1 LNFSIFIAQR
11 LAFSKQQSFSR
22 FIIRLSVGATTV
34 GIAAMIITLCF
45 VNGFQQTVAD
55 KVYSF
60 WGHIRVQHF
69 EPDKSMMAEEVPINR
84 DSTVEKLIDSQ
95 KEVTKIQAFATKS
108 AVLEFHKNIEGVL
121 LKGIEANYDS
131 SSIKPFITRGNW
143 IHFSDSSY
151 SKEIM
156 VSEQI
161 ANLLNIQ
168 LNDTVTV
175 YFVGTNETNTSYRK
189 LVVSGLY
196 KTGIEEYDKVF
207 LLADLKLIARINNWT
222 EDQIG
227 GYEIFIDQEFNKDSV
242 NEQLMSNLP
251 TEWMSRTVAS
261 IYPNIFDWLD
271 IQNMNRNVIFIIM
284 AVVAIINMISC
295 LLILI
300 LERTRMIGVFKALGA
315 KDQNIIQI
323 FLYYAAVIA
332 LRGIIGG
339 FIIGMGLV
347 LLQQYTGFISLD
359 ESSYYVK
366 TAPVQI
372 IWWQIIAV
380 CITTFMVSFVVM
392 LIPAL
397 LVKKV
402 NPIKAI
408 QFR

>member
-1 LNFSIFIAQR
+1 MNFSFFIAQR

-84 DSTVEKLIDSQ
+84 DTNVEKLIASQ
-95 KEVTKIQAFATKS
+95 KEVSKIQAFATKS

-131 SSIKPFITRGNW
+131 SRIKPFITRGKW
-143 IHFSDSSY
+143 IQFLDSSY

-161 ANLLNIQ
+161 ASLLNIA
-168 LNDTVTV
+168 LHDTVTV

-189 LVVSGLY
+189 LTIAGFY

-222 EDQIG
+222 EEQIG
-227 GYEIFIDQEFNKDSV
+227 GYEIFIDPAYNKDTVSQ
-242 NEQLMSNLP
+242 QLMSNLP

-261 IYPNIFDWLD
+261 IYPNIFDWLE

-315 KDQNIIQI
+315 KDRSIIQI

-347 LLQQYTGFISLD
+347 LIQQYTGFISLD

-372 IWWQIIAV
+372 IWWQIITV
-380 CITTFMVSFVVM
+380 CVTTFVVSFVVM

>member
-1 LNFSIFIAQR
+1 MNFSLFIAQR

-84 DSTVEKLIDSQ
+84 DSKVEKLIESQ
-95 KEVTKIQAFATKS
+95 KEVSKIQAFATKS

-131 SSIKPFITRGNW
+131 SRIKPFITRGKW
-143 IHFSDSSY
+143 IHFVDSSY
-151 SKEIM
+151 SKEIL

-161 ANLLNIQ
+161 ASLLNIE

-189 LVVSGLY
+189 LTVTGFY

-207 LLADLKLIARINNWT
+207 LLTDLKLIARINNWT
-222 EDQIG
+222 EKQIG
-227 GYEIFIDQEFNKDSV
+227 GYEIFIDPTFNKDTV
-242 NEQLMSNLP
+242 NQQLMSNLP

-261 IYPNIFDWLD
+261 IYPNIFDWLE

-315 KDQNIIQI
+315 KDRSIIQI

-347 LLQQYTGFISLD
+347 LIQQYTGFIRLD

-372 IWWQIIAV
+372 IWWQIITV
-380 CITTFMVSFVVM
+380 CVITFIVSFVVM

>member
-1 LNFSIFIAQR
+1 LNFSFFIAQR

-84 DSTVEKLIDSQ
+84 DTNVEKLIASQ
-95 KEVTKIQAFATKS
+95 KEVSKIQAFATKS

-131 SSIKPFITRGNW
+131 SRIKPFITRGKW
-143 IHFSDSSY
+143 IQFLDSSY

-161 ANLLNIQ
+161 ASLLNIA
-168 LNDTVTV
+168 LHDTVTV

-189 LVVSGLY
+189 LTVAGFY

-222 EDQIG
+222 EEQIG
-227 GYEIFIDQEFNKDSV
+227 GYEIFIDPAYNKDTVSQ
-242 NEQLMSNLP
+242 QLMSNLP

-261 IYPNIFDWLD
+261 IYPNIFDWLE

-315 KDQNIIQI
+315 KDRSIIQI

-347 LLQQYTGFISLD
+347 LIQQYTGFISLD

-372 IWWQIIAV
+372 IWWQIITV
-380 CITTFMVSFVVM
+380 CVTTFVVSFVVM

>member
-1 LNFSIFIAQR
+1 LNFSLFIAQR
-11 LAFSKQQSFSR
+11 LVFSKQQSFSR

-84 DSTVEKLIDSQ
+84 DSGVEKLIEQQ
-95 KEVTKIQAFATKS
+95 KEVSKIQAFATKS
-108 AVLEFHKNIEGVL
+108 AVLEFNKNIEGVL

-131 SSIKPFITRGNW
+131 GRIKPFITRGKW

-151 SKEIM
+151 SKEII

-161 ANLLNIQ
+161 ANLLNIE

-175 YFVGTNETNTSYRK
+175 YFVGTDETNTSYRK
-189 LVVSGLY
+189 LTVAGLY

-222 EDQIG
+222 EGQIG
-227 GYEIFIDQEFNKDSV
+227 GYEIFIDPTVNKDSV
-242 NEQLMSNLP
+242 NMQLMNNLP

-261 IYPNIFDWLD
+261 IYPNIFDWLE

-284 AVVAIINMISC
+284 AIVAIINMVSC

-315 KDQNIIQI
+315 TNQSIIQI

-339 FIIGMGLV
+339 LIIGMGLV
-347 LLQQYTGFISLD
+347 LVQQYTGFIRLD

-366 TAPVQI
+366 TAPVVI
-372 IWWQIIAV
+372 IWWQIFAV
-380 CITTFMVSFVVM
+380 CITTFLVSFLVM

-408 QFR
+408 QFK

>member
-1 LNFSIFIAQR
+1 MNFSLFIAKR

-45 VNGFQQTVAD
+45 VNGFQQAVAD

-84 DSTVEKLIDSQ
+84 DIKVEKLIESQ
-95 KEVTKIQAFATKS
+95 KEVSKIQAFATKS

-121 LKGIEANYDS
+121 IKGIEANYDS
-131 SSIKPFITRGNW
+131 NRIKTFITRGKW
-143 IHFSDSSY
+143 IHFLDSSY

-161 ANLLNIQ
+161 ASLLNIE

-175 YFVGTNETNTSYRK
+175 YFVGTDETNTSYRK
-189 LVVSGLY
+189 LTVAGFY

-207 LLADLKLIARINNWT
+207 LLADLKLIARINTWT
-222 EDQIG
+222 ETQIG
-227 GYEIFIDQEFNKDSV
+227 GYEIFIDPKFNKDTV
-242 NEQLMSNLP
+242 NLQLMSNLP

-261 IYPNIFDWLD
+261 IYPNIFDWLE

-315 KDQNIIQI
+315 KDRSIIQI

-332 LRGIIGG
+332 LRGIIAG

-347 LLQQYTGFISLD
+347 LIQQYTGFIRLD

-372 IWWQIIAV
+372 IWWQIITV
-380 CITTFMVSFVVM
+380 CVTTFMVSFVVM

>member
-1 LNFSIFIAQR
+1 MNFSLFIAQR

-84 DSTVEKLIDSQ
+84 DKNVEKLIASQ
-95 KEVTKIQAFATKS
+95 KEVSKIQAFATKS

-131 SSIKPFITRGNW
+131 SRIKPFITRGKW
-143 IHFSDSSY
+143 IQFLDSSY

-161 ANLLNIQ
+161 ASLLNIA
-168 LNDTVTV
+168 LHDTVTV

-189 LVVSGLY
+189 LTVAGFY

-222 EDQIG
+222 EEQIG
-227 GYEIFIDQEFNKDSV
+227 GYEIFIDPAYNKDTVSQ
-242 NEQLMSNLP
+242 QLMSNLP

-261 IYPNIFDWLD
+261 IYPNIFDWLE

-315 KDQNIIQI
+315 KDRSIIQI

-347 LLQQYTGFISLD
+347 LIQQYTGFISLD

-372 IWWQIIAV
+372 IWWQIITV
-380 CITTFMVSFVVM
+380 CVTTFVVSFVVM

>member
-1 LNFSIFIAQR
+1 MNFSIFIAQR

>member
-1 LNFSIFIAQR
+1 LNFSLFIAKR

-69 EPDKSMMAEEVPINR
+69 EPDKSMMAEEVSINR
-84 DSTVEKLIDSQ
+84 DTSVEKLIASQ
-95 KEVTKIQAFATKS
+95 KEVSKIQAFATKS

-131 SSIKPFITRGNW
+131 SRIKPFITHGRW

-151 SKEIM
+151 SKEII

-161 ANLLNIQ
+161 ASLLNIQ
-168 LNDTVTV
+168 LKDTVTV
-175 YFVGTNETNTSYRK
+175 YFVGSNETNTSYRK
-189 LVVSGLY
+189 LIVSGLY

-207 LLADLKLIARINNWT
+207 LLADLKLIARINNWS

-227 GYEIFIDQEFNKDSV
+227 GYEIFIDQQFNKDSV
-242 NEQLMSNLP
+242 NQQLMSNLP

-315 KDQNIIQI
+315 NDKSIIQI

-372 IWWQIIAV
+372 IWWQIITV

>member
-1 LNFSIFIAQR
+1 MNFSLFIAKR

>member
-1 LNFSIFIAQR
+1 MNFSFFIAQR

-84 DSTVEKLIDSQ
+84 DTNVEKLIASQ
-95 KEVTKIQAFATKS
+95 KEVSKIQAFATKS

-131 SSIKPFITRGNW
+131 SRIKPFITRGKW
-143 IHFSDSSY
+143 IQFLDSSY

-161 ANLLNIQ
+161 ASLLNIA
-168 LNDTVTV
+168 LHDTVTV

-189 LVVSGLY
+189 LTVAGFY

-222 EDQIG
+222 EEQIG
-227 GYEIFIDQEFNKDSV
+227 GYEIFIDPAYNKDTVSQ
-242 NEQLMSNLP
+242 QLMSNLP

-261 IYPNIFDWLD
+261 IYPNIFDWLE

-315 KDQNIIQI
+315 KDRSIIQI

-347 LLQQYTGFISLD
+347 LIQQYTGFISLD

-372 IWWQIIAV
+372 IWWQIITV
-380 CITTFMVSFVVM
+380 CVTTFVVSFVVM

>member
-1 LNFSIFIAQR
+1 MNFSLFIAQR

-22 FIIRLSVGATTV
+22 FIIRLSVGATAV

-84 DSTVEKLIDSQ
+84 DSTVEKLIESQ

-131 SSIKPFITRGNW
+131 GSIKPYITQGKW

-151 SKEIM
+151 SKEIL

-168 LNDTVTV
+168 LNDTITV
-175 YFVGTNETNTSYRK
+175 YFVGTTETNTSYRK

-242 NEQLMSNLP
+242 NEQLMINLP

-315 KDQNIIQI
+315 KDQSIIQI

-332 LRGIIGG
+332 LRGIVGG

-397 LVKKV
+397 LVKKI

>member
-1 LNFSIFIAQR
+1 
-11 LAFSKQQSFSR
+11 
-22 FIIRLSVGATTV
+22 
-34 GIAAMIITLCF
+34 
-45 VNGFQQTVAD
+45 
-55 KVYSF
+55 
-60 WGHIRVQHF
+60 
-69 EPDKSMMAEEVPINR
+69 
-84 DSTVEKLIDSQ
+84 
-95 KEVTKIQAFATKS
+95 
-108 AVLEFHKNIEGVL
+108 
-121 LKGIEANYDS
+121 LK
-131 SSIKPFITRGNW
+131 
-143 IHFSDSSY
+143 
-151 SKEIM
+151 
-156 VSEQI
+156 
-161 ANLLNIQ
+161 
-168 LNDTVTV
+168 DTVTV

-189 LVVSGLY
+189 LIVSGLY

-207 LLADLKLIARINNWT
+207 LLADLKLIARINTWT

-227 GYEIFIDQEFNKDSV
+227 GYEIFIDQQFNKDSV
-242 NEQLMSNLP
+242 NQQLMSNLP

-284 AVVAIINMISC
+284 AVVAMINLISC

-315 KDQNIIQI
+315 NDRSIIQI

-332 LRGIIGG
+332 MRGIIGG

-372 IWWQIIAV
+372 IWWQIITV
-380 CITTFMVSFVVM
+380 CITTFIVSFVVM

>member
-69 EPDKSMMAEEVPINR
+69 EPDKSMMAEEVSINR
-84 DSTVEKLIDSQ
+84 DTTVEKLIASQ
-95 KEVTKIQAFATKS
+95 KEVSKIQAFATKS
-108 AVLEFHKNIEGVL
+108 AVLEYRKNIEGVL

-131 SSIKPFITRGNW
+131 GRIKPFITRGRW

-161 ANLLNIQ
+161 ASLLNIQ
-168 LNDTVTV
+168 LKDTVTV

-189 LVVSGLY
+189 LIVSGLY

-227 GYEIFIDQEFNKDSV
+227 GYEIFIDQQFNKDSV
-242 NEQLMSNLP
+242 NQQLMSNLP

-284 AVVAIINMISC
+284 AVVAMINLISC

-315 KDQNIIQI
+315 NDRSIIQI

-332 LRGIIGG
+332 MRGIIGG

-366 TAPVQI
+366 TAPIQI
-372 IWWQIIAV
+372 IWWQIITV
-380 CITTFMVSFVVM
+380 CITTFIVSFVVM

>member
-1 LNFSIFIAQR
+1 MNFSLFIAKR

-55 KVYSF
+55 KIYSF

-69 EPDKSMMAEEVPINR
+69 EPDKSMMAEEVSINR
-84 DSTVEKLIDSQ
+84 DRPVEKLIQSQ
-95 KEVTKIQAFATKS
+95 KGVSKIQAFATKS
-108 AVLEFHKNIEGVL
+108 AVLEFDKNIEGVL

-131 SSIKPFITRGNW
+131 SRIQPFITRGKW

-151 SKEIM
+151 SREIL

-161 ANLLNIQ
+161 ASLLNIQ

-189 LVVSGLY
+189 LRVVGLY

-222 EDQIG
+222 TEQIG
-227 GYEIFIDQEFNKDSV
+227 GYEIFIDQQFNKDTV
-242 NEQLMSNLP
+242 NEQLMSKLP

-315 KDQNIIQI
+315 KDNSIIQI

-332 LRGIIGG
+332 LRGILGG

-347 LLQQYTGFISLD
+347 LIQQYTGFISLD
-359 ESSYYVK
+359 ETAYYVK

-380 CITTFMVSFVVM
+380 CLTTFLVSFTVM

>member
-1 LNFSIFIAQR
+1 MNFSLFIAQR

-22 FIIRLSVGATTV
+22 FIIQLSVGATTV

-69 EPDKSMMAEEVPINR
+69 EPDKSMMAEEVSINR
-84 DSTVEKLIDSQ
+84 DTTVEKLIASQ
-95 KEVTKIQAFATKS
+95 KEVSKIQAFATKS
-108 AVLEFHKNIEGVL
+108 AVLEYRKNIEGVL

-131 SSIKPFITRGNW
+131 GRIKPFITRGRW

-161 ANLLNIQ
+161 ASLLNIQ
-168 LNDTVTV
+168 LKDTVTV

-189 LVVSGLY
+189 LIVSGLY

-207 LLADLKLIARINNWT
+207 LLVDLKLIARINNWT

-227 GYEIFIDQEFNKDSV
+227 GYEIFIDQQFNKDSV
-242 NEQLMSNLP
+242 NQQLMSNLP

-284 AVVAIINMISC
+284 AVVAMINLISC

-315 KDQNIIQI
+315 NDRSIIQI

-332 LRGIIGG
+332 MRGIIGG

-372 IWWQIIAV
+372 IWWQIITV
-380 CITTFMVSFVVM
+380 CITTFIVSFVVM

>member
-1 LNFSIFIAQR
+1 
-11 LAFSKQQSFSR
+11 
-22 FIIRLSVGATTV
+22 
-34 GIAAMIITLCF
+34 MIITLCF

-69 EPDKSMMAEEVPINR
+69 EPDKSMMAEEVPIKR
-84 DSTVEKLIDSQ
+84 DKRVEKLIESQ
-95 KEVTKIQAFATKS
+95 KEVSKIQAFATKS
-108 AVLEFHKNIEGVL
+108 AVLEFNKNIEGVL

-131 SSIKPFITRGNW
+131 GRIKPFITRGRW

-151 SKEIM
+151 SKEIL

-168 LNDTVTV
+168 LNDTITV
-175 YFVGTNETNTSYRK
+175 YFVGTDETNTSYRK
-189 LVVSGLY
+189 LRVAGLY

-227 GYEIFIDQEFNKDSV
+227 GYEIFIDPIFNKDSV
-242 NEQLMSNLP
+242 NLQLMDNLP

-261 IYPNIFDWLD
+261 IYPNIFDWLE

-315 KDQNIIQI
+315 KDQSIIQI

-332 LRGIIGG
+332 LRGIMGG

-347 LLQQYTGFISLD
+347 LVQQYTGFIRLD

-366 TAPVQI
+366 TAPVAI
-372 IWWQIIAV
+372 IWWQIITV
-380 CITTFMVSFVVM
+380 CISTFIVSFLVM

-397 LVKKV
+397 LLKKL

-408 QFR
+408 KFRYLNYFLIK

>member
-1 LNFSIFIAQR
+1 MNFSLFIAKR

-222 EDQIG
+222 KDQIG

-242 NEQLMSNLP
+242 NELLMSNLP

>member
-1 LNFSIFIAQR
+1 MNFSLFIAKR

-242 NEQLMSNLP
+242 NELLMSNLP

>member
-1 LNFSIFIAQR
+1 
-11 LAFSKQQSFSR
+11 
-22 FIIRLSVGATTV
+22 
-34 GIAAMIITLCF
+34 M
-45 VNGFQQTVAD
+45 NGFQQTVAD

-69 EPDKSMMAEEVPINR
+69 EPDKSMMAEEVSINR
-84 DSTVEKLIDSQ
+84 DTTVEKLIASQ
-95 KEVTKIQAFATKS
+95 KEVSKIQAFATKS
-108 AVLEFHKNIEGVL
+108 AVLEYRKNIEGVL

-131 SSIKPFITRGNW
+131 GRIKPFITRGRW
-143 IHFSDSSY
+143 IHFSNSSY

-161 ANLLNIQ
+161 ASLLNIQ
-168 LNDTVTV
+168 LKDTVTV

-189 LVVSGLY
+189 LIVSGLY
-196 KTGIEEYDKVF
+196 KTGIEEYDKIF

-227 GYEIFIDQEFNKDSV
+227 GYEIFIDQQFNKDSV
-242 NEQLMSNLP
+242 NQQLMSNLP

-284 AVVAIINMISC
+284 AVVAMINLISC

-315 KDQNIIQI
+315 NDRSIIQI

-332 LRGIIGG
+332 MRGIIGG

-372 IWWQIIAV
+372 IWWQIITV
-380 CITTFMVSFVVM
+380 CITTFIVSFVVM

>member
-1 LNFSIFIAQR
+1 
-11 LAFSKQQSFSR
+11 
-22 FIIRLSVGATTV
+22 
-34 GIAAMIITLCF
+34 M
-45 VNGFQQTVAD
+45 NGFQQTVAD

>member
-1 LNFSIFIAQR
+1 MNFSLFIAKR

-121 LKGIEANYDS
+121 SKGIEANYDS

>member
-1 LNFSIFIAQR
+1 MNFSLFIAQR
-11 LAFSKQQSFSR
+11 LVFSKQQSFSR

-69 EPDKSMMAEEVPINR
+69 EPDKSMMAEEVPIKR
-84 DSTVEKLIDSQ
+84 DKRVEKLIESQ
-95 KEVTKIQAFATKS
+95 KEVSKIQAFATKS
-108 AVLEFHKNIEGVL
+108 AVLEFNKNIEGVL

-131 SSIKPFITRGNW
+131 GRIKPFITRGRW

-151 SKEIM
+151 SKEIL

-168 LNDTVTV
+168 LNDTITV
-175 YFVGTNETNTSYRK
+175 YFVGTDETNTSYRK
-189 LVVSGLY
+189 LRVAGLY

-227 GYEIFIDQEFNKDSV
+227 GYEIFIDPIFNKDSV
-242 NEQLMSNLP
+242 NQQLMDNLP

-261 IYPNIFDWLD
+261 IYPNIFDWLE

-315 KDQNIIQI
+315 KDQSIIQI

-332 LRGIIGG
+332 LRGIMGG

-347 LLQQYTGFISLD
+347 LVQQYTGFIRLD

-366 TAPVQI
+366 TAPVAI
-372 IWWQIIAV
+372 IWWQIITV
-380 CITTFMVSFVVM
+380 CISTFIVSFLVM

>member
-1 LNFSIFIAQR
+1 MNFSIFIAQR

-69 EPDKSMMAEEVPINR
+69 EPDKSMMAEEVSINR
-84 DSTVEKLIDSQ
+84 DTTVEKLIASQ
-95 KEVTKIQAFATKS
+95 KEVSKIQAFATKS
-108 AVLEFHKNIEGVL
+108 AVLEYRKNIEGVL

-131 SSIKPFITRGNW
+131 GRIKPFITRGRW
-143 IHFSDSSY
+143 IHFSNSSY

-161 ANLLNIQ
+161 ASLLNIQ
-168 LNDTVTV
+168 LKDTVTV

-189 LVVSGLY
+189 LIVSGLY
-196 KTGIEEYDKVF
+196 KTGIEEYDKIF

-227 GYEIFIDQEFNKDSV
+227 GYEIFIDQQFNKDSV
-242 NEQLMSNLP
+242 NQQLMSNLP

-284 AVVAIINMISC
+284 AVVAMINLISC

-315 KDQNIIQI
+315 NDRSIIQI

-332 LRGIIGG
+332 MRGIIGG

-372 IWWQIIAV
+372 IWWQIITV
-380 CITTFMVSFVVM
+380 CITTFIVSFVVM

>member
-1 LNFSIFIAQR
+1 LNFSLFIAQR

-22 FIIRLSVGATTV
+22 FIIRLSVGATAV

-45 VNGFQQTVAD
+45 VNGFQQAVAD

-84 DSTVEKLIDSQ
+84 DKNVEKLIASQ
-95 KEVTKIQAFATKS
+95 KEVSKIHAFATKS

-131 SSIKPFITRGNW
+131 SRIKPFITRGKW
-143 IHFSDSSY
+143 IQFLDSSY

-161 ANLLNIQ
+161 ASLLNIA
-168 LNDTVTV
+168 LHDTVTV

-189 LVVSGLY
+189 LTVAGFY

-207 LLADLKLIARINNWT
+207 LLADLKLITRINNWT
-222 EDQIG
+222 EEQIG
-227 GYEIFIDQEFNKDSV
+227 GYEIFIDPTYNKDTVSQ
-242 NEQLMSNLP
+242 QLMSNLP

-261 IYPNIFDWLD
+261 IYPNIFDWLE

-315 KDQNIIQI
+315 KDRGIIQI
-323 FLYYAAVIA
+323 FLYYAAVIS

-347 LLQQYTGFISLD
+347 LLQQYTGFIRLD

-372 IWWQIIAV
+372 IWWQIITV

>member
-1 LNFSIFIAQR
+1 MNFSLFIAKR

-45 VNGFQQTVAD
+45 VNGFQQAVAD

-84 DSTVEKLIDSQ
+84 DIKVEKLIESQ
-95 KEVTKIQAFATKS
+95 KEVSKIQAFATKS

-121 LKGIEANYDS
+121 IKGIEANYDS
-131 SSIKPFITRGNW
+131 NRIKPFITRGKW
-143 IHFSDSSY
+143 IHFLDSSY

-161 ANLLNIQ
+161 ASLLNIE

-175 YFVGTNETNTSYRK
+175 YFVGTDETNTSYRK
-189 LVVSGLY
+189 LTVAGFY

-207 LLADLKLIARINNWT
+207 LLADLKLIARINTWT
-222 EDQIG
+222 ETQIG
-227 GYEIFIDQEFNKDSV
+227 GYEIFIDPKFNKDTV
-242 NEQLMSNLP
+242 NLQLMSNLP

-261 IYPNIFDWLD
+261 IYPNIFDWLE

-315 KDQNIIQI
+315 KDRSIIQI

-332 LRGIIGG
+332 LRGIIAG

-347 LLQQYTGFISLD
+347 LIQQYTGFIRLD

-372 IWWQIIAV
+372 IWWQIITV
-380 CITTFMVSFVVM
+380 CVTTFMVSFVVM